1 MSTLRSEHPTSWF
14 FSCHHLTP
22 PNTSLFVSLSGFHFY
37 LFIVYVFLA
46 MLQGMWDLSCLT
58 KDQTHTPSHW
68 KLRVLTTGLPG
79 KSPVIAI
86 LNGVVEVSTVGK
98 KHRVE
103 IWRTMSW
110 PHLGGHQ
117 EE

>member
-1 MSTLRSEHPTSWF
+1 MKSRPPRASAQRPSPPAWAEQAPFLFLPLEKPLVSTLRSEHPTSWF

-22 PNTSLFVSLSGFHFY
+22 PNTSLFVSLGGFHFY

-46 MLQGMWDLSCLT
+46 MLQGKWDLSCLT

-79 KSPVIAI
+79 KL
-86 LNGVVEVSTVGK
+86 LNSF
-98 KHRVE
+98 
-103 IWRTMSW
+103 
-110 PHLGGHQ
+110 
-117 EE
+117 